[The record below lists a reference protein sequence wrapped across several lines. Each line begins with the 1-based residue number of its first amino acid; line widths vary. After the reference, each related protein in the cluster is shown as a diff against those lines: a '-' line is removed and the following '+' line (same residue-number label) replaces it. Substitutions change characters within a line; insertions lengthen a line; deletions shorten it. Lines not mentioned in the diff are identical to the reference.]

1 MGKRYTKKEGIKTVI
16 GMRNRIINFEKT
28 IMEFTNDY
36 YYGFNDLSERGLTM
50 EAKQQ
55 ILDYDIGAS
64 IDKND

>member
-1 MGKRYTKKEGIKTVI
+1 MGKRRTKKEVIKMVI
-16 GMRNRIINFEKT
+16 ARRNRIINFEKT

-55 ILDYDIGAS
+55 ILDYDTGPL